1 MILSH
6 QLYRTKQLL
15 LTLCIW
21 ETLARSAIYT
31 DFLFL
36 LCKNETKVK
45 TKHFYI
51 VGCEFWRLGSWK
63 DIYFLSFDFF
73 IKQSWLGCEKHQ
85 GSKVIT
91 QCAPLVLTYSIIY
104 NRSFNIPTEKHLGYT
119 PMKFQGII
127 TFQSRDM
134 RSGWTILW
142 AILTSHRVTWPT
154 YVPICV
160 LRNT

>member
-1 MILSH
+1 MKPQFDEMVRNGNGLVNKKD
-6 QLYRTKQLL
+6 LPDTTPCNDNRRFWRKVERYP
-15 LTLCIW
+15 LCIS

-63 DIYFLSFDFF
+63 DIYFLTFDFF
-73 IKQSWLGCEKHQ
+73 IKQSWLGCEERQ

-91 QCAPLVLTYSIIY
+91 QCAPLVLTNSITPWFVHNLIK
-104 NRSFNIPTEKHLGYT
+104 SVNISVLCGALLDLLH
-119 PMKFQGII
+119 
-127 TFQSRDM
+127 SRM
-134 RSGWTILW
+134 
-142 AILTSHRVTWPT
+142 
-154 YVPICV
+154 
-160 LRNT
+160 

>member
-15 LTLCIW
+15 LPLCIW

-45 TKHFYI
+45 TKHFFI
-51 VGCEFWRLGSWK
+51 VGFEFWHLESWK
-63 DIYFLSFDFF
+63 YIYFLIFDFF
-73 IKQSWLGCEKHQ
+73 IKQSWLGCEEHQ

-91 QCAPLVLTYSIIY
+91 QCAPLVLTYSITPWFVHNLIK
-104 NRSFNIPTEKHLGYT
+104 SVNISVLCGALLDLLH
-119 PMKFQGII
+119 
-127 TFQSRDM
+127 SR
-134 RSGWTILW
+134 
-142 AILTSHRVTWPT
+142 T
-154 YVPICV
+154 YMFYV
-160 LRNT
+160 LLKLVDHCLIFLNVGL